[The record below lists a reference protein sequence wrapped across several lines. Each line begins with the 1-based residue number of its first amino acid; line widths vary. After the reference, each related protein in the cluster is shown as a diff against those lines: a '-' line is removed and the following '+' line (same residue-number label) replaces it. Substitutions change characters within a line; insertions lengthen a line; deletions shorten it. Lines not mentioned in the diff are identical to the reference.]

1 MGLKSYKEVI
11 SLVCCSDATFTE
23 FEHFVVAWQR
33 GDIPNVY
40 GALGKPQGERD
51 VGEVLRD
58 FSQLSVNRF
67 RPVNGLPDEDLK
79 LVWTQLAQGS
89 VWVSRPAKYQG
100 PEDIAAL
107 KEYCKALKGKDKL
120 GKSIVRYWMTR
131 YQEDFNTWGQLADSY
146 TIPEPWL
153 GEMLKYLPEK
163 PEKEVVTE
171 DVLSSDGDDEDSS
184 KKKKKPKKKSTSVDV
199 LPSQIKRQLHKFHCA
214 KHGVEIPQRLQPLEV
229 LHIKDITQY
238 QLTLDE
244 KHDCKLVFFGSYSS
258 RSCKLGEA
266 GVQLL
271 LGHSQRLTSSEGFV
285 IVAVMDFRKPLVSF
299 SAALKEMKDARVLM
313 ECGCYEGPRL
323 QRKIE
328 IPSPCWQ
335 LVYAYV
341 SFGPEDYKPSLYH
354 QPALHPTS
362 SEYETKKGL
371 EDMVPEKGEGA
382 VALNVKNKVPR
393 WEFVNL
399 SSPDGKPLTHPI
411 CKRGR
416 FCYRMVI
423 NFSKAES
430 TVLDFFSGGIFARE
444 ALLCGRDVIYF
455 ANSEEESIFLKE
467 YGKALER
474 YNDHVRSWYKRY
486 KSLKVPTSSSPQLA
500 LASSSQQLGLA
511 STSQQPRG
519 ARRPRLQLAVGVV
532 AEEFNQEESND
543 NQDLDPTL
551 CTPCMGSRMQDSNDQ
566 GSLVEAVKQVN
577 TGEHEEEGPFALV
590 LHHSRSVGSSHF
602 EENPSVPL
610 LPEQSMEAAV
620 PVPPC
625 ETLDINE
632 NNPVLEDQIPDLPVL
647 ATDHE
652 DVGISSVQQDVQAGI
667 NASGDNEP
675 NTDNRPK
682 KKVKRKKIQ

>member
-1 MGLKSYKEVI
+1 MGRKSYKEVI
-11 SLVCCSDATFTE
+11 SLVCCSDATFNE

-33 GDIPNVY
+33 GDIPDVY

-89 VWVSRPAKYQG
+89 VWVSRLAKYQG
-100 PEDIAAL
+100 LEDIVAL
-107 KEYCKALKGKDKL
+107 KEYCMALKGKDKL
-120 GKSIVRYWMTR
+120 GKSILV
-131 YQEDFNTWGQLADSY
+131 DSY

-153 GEMLKYLPEK
+153 GEMLKYLLEK
-163 PEKEVVTE
+163 HEKEVVTE
-171 DVLSSDGDDEDSS
+171 DVSSSDGDDEDSS

-199 LPSQIKRQLHKFHCA
+199 LPSQIKTQLHKFHCA

-244 KHDCKLVFFGSYSS
+244 KHDCKLVFLDLTHPDLVNWEKQEF
-258 RSCKLGEA
+258 SCFLGIVKE
-266 GVQLL
+266 
-271 LGHSQRLTSSEGFV
+271 LTSSEGFA
-285 IVAVMDFRKPLVSF
+285 IVAVMDFGKPLVSF
-299 SAALKEMKDARVLM
+299 STALKEMKDVRVLM

-335 LVYAYV
+335 LVYVYV

-382 VALNVKNKVPR
+382 EALNVKNKKVP
-393 WEFVNL
+393 F
-399 SSPDGKPLTHPI
+399 
-411 CKRGR
+411 
-416 FCYRMVI
+416 
-423 NFSKAES
+423 
-430 TVLDFFSGGIFARE
+430 LDFFSGGIFAKE

-455 ANSEEESIFLKE
+455 ANSEQESIFLKE

-474 YNDHVRSWYKRY
+474 YSDRVRSWYKRY
-486 KSLKVPTSSSPQLA
+486 KSLK
-500 LASSSQQLGLA
+500 
-511 STSQQPRG
+511 
-519 ARRPRLQLAVGVV
+519 
-532 AEEFNQEESND
+532 
-543 NQDLDPTL
+543 
-551 CTPCMGSRMQDSNDQ
+551 DSNDQ

-577 TGEHEEEGPFALV
+577 TGEHEEDGPLVLV

-602 EENPSVPL
+602 EENPHVPL
-610 LPEQSMEAAV
+610 LPEQSVEAAV

-625 ETLDINE
+625 KTLDINE
-632 NNPVLEDQIPDLPVL
+632 DNPVLEDQIPNLPVL

-667 NASGDNEP
+667 NASGLLAPIETPIFWVPDLNQVP
-675 NTDNRPK
+675 NPLVKASDLLPK
-682 KKVKRKKIQ
+682 KLLILDVEGLLVYA